1 MENESLRRLVAAAR
15 RGDVDAFG
23 CLAEEFRPR
32 LRLVVQ
38 RMLGDADEADDLVQE
53 TLLRAYVGL
62 TQLRDPDRFGAW
74 LVGIGLN
81 LARMTLR
88 RRVAG
93 ERALARVGVG
103 AAPHV
108 EAETLATVRDALDV
122 LPAGERDAVVLYY
135 VDGLACDEIA
145 EVLGSSP
152 GAVRVRL
159 HRARARL
166 RAELAPLAPLEA
178 TAERKEETTMMEM
191 RLADVLVRLDEGEK
205 VVADQRI
212 VLLEDEECGRV
223 LPIWIGAAEGNALA
237 VKLHGEATPRPMT
250 SDLLAQLVQLF
261 GARVERVVVT
271 RLHEK
276 TFYASIVLGV
286 DGSTEELDARPSD
299 AMNLALRTTAPIFV
313 AEDVLDDA
321 AVTRDALDAKL
332 EEDAGLGDVELAPG
346 EWRSLSAELVRSF
359 HRPPQSKK

>member
-1 MENESLRRLVAAAR
+1 MESERLRELVGAAQ

-23 CLAEEFRPR
+23 RLAEEYRPR

-38 RMLGDADEADDLVQE
+38 RMLGEADEAEDLVQE

-62 TQLRDPDRFGAW
+62 TQLREADRFGAW

-88 RRVAG
+88 RRVAR
-93 ERALARVGVG
+93 ERALARV
-103 AAPHV
+103 AAGPVQYV
-108 EAETLATVRDALDV
+108 ETEALTLVRDVLEV
-122 LPAGERDAVVLYY
+122 LPRGERDAVVLYY
-135 VDGLACDEIA
+135 IDGLACDEIA

-166 RAELAPLAPLEA
+166 RAQLAPLAPHEP
-178 TAERKEETTMMEM
+178 TKREGEEPMIEM
-191 RLADVLVRLDEGEK
+191 RLADVLVRLGDGEK

-212 VLLEDEECGRV
+212 VLLEEGDGGRV

-237 VKLHGEATPRPMT
+237 VKLHSEPTFRPMT

-261 GARVERVVVT
+261 GARVERVAVT

-276 TFYASIVLGV
+276 TFYASITLAV
-286 DGSTEELDARPSD
+286 DGRTEELDARPSD
-299 AMNLALRTTAPIFV
+299 ALNLALRTAAPILV
-313 AEDVLDDA
+313 AADVLEEA
-321 AVTRDALDAKL
+321 AVGRDALDEKL
-332 EEDAGLGDVELAPG
+332 EQEVSWADVELEPG
-346 EWRSLSAELVRSF
+346 EWRSLSAELVREL
-359 HRPPQSKK
+359 HRPPQSK